1 MPAPDASV
9 QAKLR
14 VERLSHEFAGPSPD
28 HRLRVLENVDFSAR
42 PGEFIAL
49 VGPSG
54 CGKSTLLSLLDGLLR
69 PASGRVL
76 MDGREVTGPGADRA
90 LVFQAASLFP
100 WRTILRNI
108 AYGLEIQGVGRR
120 RAHERAIEMIE
131 LVGLK
136 GFEQFYPYSISGGMA
151 QRVNLARALAVD
163 PDILLMDE
171 PFAALDAH
179 TREAMQAELLRIWG
193 ATRKTILFVT
203 HQIEEA
209 VFLADRVLVL
219 TARPATVKL
228 SVTIELARP
237 RDLTVKRTPEFI
249 RYEETIWQ
257 SVRPEVQR
265 G

>member
-1 MPAPDASV
+1 VADA

-14 VERLSHEFAGPSPD
+14 VERLSHGFAGPEPGS
-28 HRLRVLENVDFSAR
+28 HLRVLDSVDFVAS

-54 CGKSTLLSLLDGLLR
+54 CGKSTLLNLVDGLLQ
-69 PASGRVL
+69 PAAGRVL
-76 MDGREVTGPGADRA
+76 VDGREVSGPGSDRA
-90 LVFQAASLFP
+90 MVFQAASLFP
-100 WRTILRNI
+100 WRTVLRNI
-108 AYGLEIQGVGRR
+108 TYGLEIQGVDGGRAVR
-120 RAHERAIEMIE
+120 RAREMIE

-163 PDILLMDE
+163 PEILLMDE

-193 ATRKTILFVT
+193 ATGKTILFVT

-228 SVTIELARP
+228 SVNVDLGRP

-249 RYEETIWQ
+249 RYEECIWQ
-257 SVRPEVQR
+257 SVRAEVRQI
-265 G
+265 

>member
-1 MPAPDASV
+1 VRVPIDNAQD
-9 QAKLR
+9 KLR
-14 VERLSHEFAGPSPD
+14 VERLTHEFTGPFPAGQ
-28 HRLRVLENVDFSAR
+28 LRALQHVDFSAR

-54 CGKSTLLSLLDGLLR
+54 CGKSTLLNLVDGLLR

-76 MDGREVTGPGADRA
+76 VDGREVTAPGPDRA
-90 LVFQAASLFP
+90 MVFQAASLFP
-100 WRTILRNI
+100 WRTVVRNI
-108 AYGLEIQGVGRR
+108 AYGLEIQGAGRERAGRR
-120 RAHERAIEMIE
+120 ALEMIE
-131 LVGLK
+131 LVGLR
-136 GFEQFYPYSISGGMA
+136 GFEHYYPYSISGGMA

-171 PFAALDAH
+171 PFAALDAY
-179 TREAMQAELLRIWG
+179 TRESMQAELLRIWD

-219 TARPATVKL
+219 TARPGTIKL
-228 SVTIELARP
+228 SVNIELGRP
-237 RDLTVKRTPEFI
+237 RDLTVKRAPEFI

-257 SVRPEVQR
+257 SVRAEVHA
-265 G
+265 

>member
-1 MPAPDASV
+1 MAGARE
-9 QAKLR
+9 KLR
-14 VERLSHEFAGPSPD
+14 VERLSHEFVGPEPGR
-28 HRLRVLENVDFSAR
+28 RLRVLEDVDFDAS
-42 PGEFIAL
+42 PGEFIAV

-54 CGKSTLLSLLDGLLR
+54 CGKSTLLTLVDGLLR
-69 PASGRVL
+69 PTAGRVL
-76 MDGREVTGPGADRA
+76 VDGREVTGPGSDRA

-100 WRTILRNI
+100 WRTVLRNI
-108 AYGLEIQGVGRR
+108 TYGLEIQAAGRERASR
-120 RAHERAIEMIE
+120 RALEMIE
-131 LVGLK
+131 LVGLR
-136 GFEQFYPYSISGGMA
+136 GFEHFYPYSISGGMA

-219 TARPATVKL
+219 TARPATMKL
-228 SVTIELARP
+228 SVKIELARP
-237 RDLTVKRTPEFI
+237 RDLAVKRAPEFI

-257 SVRPEVQR
+257 SVRAEVRQI
-265 G
+265 

>member
-1 MPAPDASV
+1 MADA

-14 VERLSHEFAGPSPD
+14 VERLSHEFASPSSD
-28 HRLRVLENVDFSAR
+28 HRLRVLENMDFSAR
-42 PGEFIAL
+42 PGEFIAM

-54 CGKSTLLSLLDGLLR
+54 CGKSTLLSLVDGLLR

-76 MDGREVTGPGADRA
+76 MDGREVTRPGADRA
-90 LVFQAASLFP
+90 MVFQAASLFP
-100 WRTILRNI
+100 WRTILGNI
-108 AYGLEIQGVGRR
+108 AYGLEIQGVGHR
-120 RAHERAIEMIE
+120 RANDRAMEMVE

-171 PFAALDAH
+171 PFASLDAH

-219 TARPATVKL
+219 TARPGPIKL
-228 SVTIELARP
+228 SVNIEIGRP
-237 RDLTVKRTPEFI
+237 RNLTVKRAPEFI

-257 SVRPEVQR
+257 SVRAEVRQI
-265 G
+265 